1 MRQFTKRCSHTN
13 NSDSAHKQTVEG
25 FCLNSSGH
33 SQHKESSAS
42 AAQHW
47 AAELQL
53 PRSFPAMLY
62 AFDRTLFSRYPFL
75 IRCGCS
81 PSRAMTDFLAEVLN
95 NRQAQKDGHRRAVTW
110 GGDVYFLS
118 CGVHILCKE
127 SREFSE
133 SWWDF
138 RPAWRPFSSTSSY
151 GFSLGDSPSRFWV
164 FFKEKKNRQECKV
177 KKTSKNHVNQ
187 VKGC

>member
-1 MRQFTKRCSHTN
+1 MGKIKQLTFSLLSPLKAQQQTQRLFTKRCSHTN
-13 NSDSAHKQTVEG
+13 NLGPDSAHKQPVEG

-33 SQHKESSAS
+33 SQHKQRSAS
-42 AAQHW
+42 AARCW
-47 AAELQL
+47 EAEIQL
-53 PRSFPAMLY
+53 LRAFPAMIY
-62 AFDRTLFSRYPFL
+62 AFDLTVFSRYPLSFGMAALPPMPWLVFL
-75 IRCGCS
+75 QK
-81 PSRAMTDFLAEVLN
+81 VLN
-95 NRQAQKDGHRRAVTW
+95 KLRAQKDRRRHTVTW

-151 GFSLGDSPSRFWV
+151 GFSLGDSPSRFWG
-164 FFKEKKNRQECKV
+164 FF
-177 KKTSKNHVNQ
+177 
-187 VKGC
+187 